1 MFGDNIY
8 TVFPK
13 GDEERVGIMA
23 PGEKAM
29 RFFHP
34 ELFDDDYEEDD
45 EEEEN
50 EEDKDNEKALIDF
63 IIHELASLKAG
74 EYACDGDEKKSR
86 YIKLSNA
93 INWLVKQRNQKKQ

>member
-50 EEDKDNEKALIDF
+50 DF
-63 IIHELASLKAG
+63 TD
-74 EYACDGDEKKSR
+74 Y
-86 YIKLSNA
+86 
-93 INWLVKQRNQKKQ
+93 

>member
-13 GDEERVGIMA
+13 GEEEKAGIMA

-29 RFFHP
+29 RSHNP

-45 EEEEN
+45 E
-50 EEDKDNEKALIDF
+50 
-63 IIHELASLKAG
+63 
-74 EYACDGDEKKSR
+74 DEV
-86 YIKLSNA
+86 ND
-93 INWLVKQRNQKKQ
+93 INDY